1 MKFQKLFY
9 SALVL
14 SLLLYSCN
22 ATKTNVTTHK
32 VPEQPLNKTLVYTV
46 AQKYETR
53 AMWEQELAYRLSIKG
68 FNVMTSISID
78 ETHKKLY
85 TLDELRVI
93 IKENDIDAVIAVKFL
108 DIERKTGYSGD
119 DRYMSEPAGA
129 RYMFNYLNPNMNVY
143 QWSYQIE
150 KTVTIESNL
159 YDIETE
165 EILYHTETSMTNA
178 ESDEAL
184 AGEITEA
191 ISRSIRKSKI
201 LKQED
206 K

>member
-32 VPEQPLNKTLVYTV
+32 IPEQPLNKTLVYVV

-53 AMWEQELAYRLSIKG
+53 SMWEKELAYRLSIKG
-68 FNVMTSISID
+68 FNVMASIHID

-85 TLDELRVI
+85 TLDELRII

-159 YDIETE
+159 YDVETE

-191 ISRSIRKSKI
+191 ISRSVRKSKI

-206 K
+206 E

>member
-1 MKFQKLFY
+1 MNFQKTLY
-9 SALVL
+9 SALIF

-22 ATKTNVTTHK
+22 STKTIVTTHK
-32 VPEQPLNKTLVYTV
+32 KPEQLLSKMLVYVV

-53 AMWEQELAYRLSIKG
+53 VMWEKELAYRLSIKG
-68 FNVMTSISID
+68 FDVMTSIRID

-85 TLDELRVI
+85 TIDELRII
-93 IKENDIDAVIAVKFL
+93 IKENDFDGVIAVKFL
-108 DIERKTGYSGD
+108 DLEKKTGYSGD

-129 RYMFNYLNPNMNVY
+129 RYMFNYLNPNLNVY
-143 QWSYQIE
+143 QWSYQVE

-159 YDIETE
+159 YDTRTE

-201 LKQED
+201 LKQEE